1 MAAETHTCWQHPT
14 LPVQADDARFVN
26 ASMSFNTQ
34 TLRPKYQLL
43 WGSSGKSNALAVAE
57 GLRFDP
63 LVLQEAAEI
72 ARGRE
77 VLRLKPGD
85 AGNSVRAQAM
95 QVGVTAVAVGDLD
108 THWKRGGAPE
118 FRGLHVD
125 LFPIISF
132 FLFPLRLLPPCFI
145 FADPPSVLFS
155 FLSSRLV

>member
-1 MAAETHTCWQHPT
+1 M
-14 LPVQADDARFVN
+14 QADDARFVN

-34 TLRPKYQLL
+34 TLRPRYQLL

-95 QVGVTAVAVGDLD
+95 QVGTMAVAVGDLD
-108 THWKRGGAPE
+108 SHWNRGGASE
-118 FRGLHVD
+118 SRGLHID
-125 LFPIISF
+125 LFPIYSF
-132 FLFPLRLLPPCFI
+132 FLFLMFLFLPCVS
-145 FADPPSVLFS
+145 FAESPSVLPSFLPSFS
-155 FLSSRLV
+155 FWFGRGVRT